1 MILAVDAFNLAADR
15 RGMGRYVR
23 GVLAGLQALG
33 EADVR
38 FVVRDRRQAQE
49 LTTEFDRPVV
59 EPRDLRGMRADAV
72 WFPWNGMR
80 FDPHAPS
87 IVTIHDPFA
96 FTYPHKNLVARI
108 REQTPIRRALRKA
121 GAIATNSRWTAAELQ
136 RLFQTPAQRV
146 TVVPH
151 AIEPFWHS
159 VAPESASPYVLLVAA
174 PEARKNVRLLCEAF
188 DAALAGEG
196 VELIVAGE
204 LRPADERAFKA
215 MRAKHKQVAASDTA
229 LRALYSGALAV
240 AVPSLAEGYGITAI
254 EAMACGAPV
263 VAANAGALP
272 ETCAGA
278 ALLAAPADRDAW
290 RDALR
295 RIRNDDALR
304 VRLKAAGLERAAQ
317 ADPLGPARAMLRIAH
332 GLVR

>member
-1 MILAVDAFNLAADR
+1 VILAVDAFNLAADR

-23 GVLAGLQALG
+23 GVLSGLQALG

-38 FVVRDRRQAQE
+38 FVVRDRREAQD
-49 LTTEFDRPVV
+49 LAAEFDCPLI
-59 EPRDLRGMRADAV
+59 EPRDLRGSRADAV

-121 GAIATNSRWTAAELQ
+121 ELQ
-136 RLFQTPAQRV
+136 KLFQTPAQRM

-159 VAPESASPYVLLVAA
+159 VAAENRAPYVLVVAA
-174 PEARKNVRLLCEAF
+174 PEERKNVRLLCEAF
-188 DAALAGEG
+188 DAAFAGEE
-196 VELIVAGE
+196 VELIVVGE
-204 LRPADERAFKA
+204 LRPADERAFRA
-215 MRAKHKQVAASDTA
+215 MRAKRRHVAASDTE
-229 LRALYSGALAV
+229 LRELYSGALAV

-263 VAANAGALP
+263 AAANAGALP

-278 ALLAAPADRDAW
+278 ALLAAPDDRDAW
-290 RDALR
+290 RDTLR
-295 RIRNDDALR
+295 RIRNDGALR
-304 VRLKAAGLERAAQ
+304 ARLKAAGSERVAQ
-317 ADPLGPARAMLRIAH
+317 QDPLAPARAMLGIAH
-332 GLVR
+332 RLVP

>member
-1 MILAVDAFNLAADR
+1 VILAVDAFNLATDR

-23 GVLAGLQALG
+23 GALSGLQALG

-38 FVVRDRRQAQE
+38 FVVRDRREAQD
-49 LTTEFDRPVV
+49 LAVEFDCPVI
-59 EPRDLRGMRADAV
+59 EPRDLRGTRADAV

-96 FTYPHKNLVARI
+96 FTYPDKNLVARI

-136 RLFQTPAQRV
+136 RLFQTPAQRI

-159 VAPESASPYVLLVAA
+159 VAPENRAPYVLLVAA
-174 PEARKNVRLLCEAF
+174 PEERKNMRLLCGAF
-188 DAALAGEG
+188 DAAFAGEE
-196 VELIVAGE
+196 VELIVVGE
-204 LRPADERAFKA
+204 LRPADERAFRA
-215 MRAKHKQVAASDTA
+215 MRAKRRHVAAGDTE
-229 LRALYSGALAV
+229 LRELYSGALAV

-278 ALLAAPADRDAW
+278 ALLAAPDDRDAW

-295 RIRNDDALR
+295 RIRNDGALR
-304 VRLKAAGLERAAQ
+304 ARLKAAGSERVAQ
-317 ADPLGPARAMLRIAH
+317 QDPLAPARAMLGIAH